1 MSDRNI
7 EVFNLNVHSIDL
19 KSITDKM
26 QKAFE
31 KGLTF
36 EDDIY
41 DKDFKLKIVMLDYE
55 NRSGRIE
62 KDNDTVIFITTLSEI
77 KDILK
82 KAESTNTVIKEYTD
96 AAGNAVLRILS

>member
-1 MSDRNI
+1 MSGGKF

-62 KDNDTVIFITTLSEI
+62 KDNDTVIFITTLSEV

-82 KAESTNTVIKEYTD
+82 QAETKNTVIKEYTD
-96 AAGNAVLRILS
+96 TAGTTVLKILS

>member
-1 MSDRNI
+1 MSDRKI
-7 EVFNLNVHSIDL
+7 DEFNLNAHSIDL
-19 KSITDKM
+19 KSIVDKM

-41 DKDFKLKIVMLDYE
+41 DKDFKLKLVMLDYE
-55 NRSGRIE
+55 SRSGRIE
-62 KDNDTVIFITTLSEI
+62 KDNDTVIFITTLSEV

-82 KAESTNTVIKEYTD
+82 QAENKNSVIKEYTNTSGD
-96 AAGNAVLRILS
+96 TVLRILS

>member
-1 MSDRNI
+1 MLDGKSQ
-7 EVFNLNVHSIDL
+7 VFNLNVHSIDL

-31 KGLTF
+31 KGLTV

-41 DKDFKLKIVMLDYE
+41 DKDFKLKLVMLDYE

-62 KDNDTVIFITTLSEI
+62 KDNNTVIFITTLSEV

-82 KAESTNTVIKEYTD
+82 QAESTNTVIKEYTD
-96 AAGNAVLRILS
+96 AAGAAVLRILS

>member
-1 MSDRNI
+1 MSDGKI

-36 EDDIY
+36 EADIY
-41 DKDFKLKIVMLDYE
+41 DKDFKLKLVMLDYE
-55 NRSGRIE
+55 SRSGRIE
-62 KDNDTVIFITTLSEI
+62 KDNDTVIFITTLSEV

-96 AAGNAVLRILS
+96 TAGTTVLKILS

>member
-1 MSDRNI
+1 MSDGKI
-7 EVFNLNVHSIDL
+7 DVFNLNVHSIDL
-19 KSITDKM
+19 KSIIDKM

-62 KDNDTVIFITTLSEI
+62 KADRQRF
-77 KDILK
+77 
-82 KAESTNTVIKEYTD
+82 
-96 AAGNAVLRILS
+96 GGLR